1 MHRGYIKVWRKI
13 SDSGLLQLPNTLAVF
28 MYILLNA
35 THKPIKTGTSTG
47 IVQLQIG
54 QFISG
59 RLALAKHLDQ
69 SEQEIRTSIDRLV
82 KLEILTIT
90 ATNRYS
96 IYTIVNYS
104 NYQDDNQQATSGA
117 TNKQPTDNQQ
127 ITTKQELKHLS
138 IKEKTIMSGKPDVMK
153 LNGHR
158 KEALEA
164 LQFLNIKAK
173 RNYRGT
179 EVNIKLI
186 VSRFNEG
193 YSLQDCK
200 SVIAKKCREWLPD
213 DKMREYLRPATL
225 FNREKFNQYIG
236 EIVEVQDE

>member
-1 MHRGYIKVWRKI
+1 MAKYKIRNWLRFQHFKDRRPPWIKLYRELLDDIDWHELDAESSKI
-13 SDSGLLQLPNTLAVF
+13 LVMLWLIASEDGGCISCDTKKLSFRLRISESKLKQSLTKLQNWLIQVDINL
-28 MYILLNA
+28 
-35 THKPIKTGTSTG
+35 
-47 IVQLQIG
+47 
-54 QFISG
+54 ISG
-59 RLALAKHLDQ
+59 GYQ
-69 SEQEIRTSIDRLV
+69 SDAPETET
-82 KLEILTIT
+82 ETET
-90 ATNRYS
+90 E
-96 IYTIVNYS
+96 
-104 NYQDDNQQATSGA
+104 
-117 TNKQPTDNQQ
+117 TD
-127 ITTKQELKHLS
+127 S
-138 IKEKTIMSGKPDVMK
+138 MSGKPDVMK